1 MWKKKQP
8 AVSRDREGRTEL
20 HYAAADT
27 EGDKH
32 ARVAEL
38 LASGLD
44 PNDRDND
51 GVTPLHGAAQYDGL
65 DTVRVLL
72 DAGAEVDA
80 QDNQGDTPLFYALRS
95 PWSTA
100 AVVQLLRERGAD
112 PLLANARGN
121 TPLSYI
127 GMITNKPDIRAVFAD
142 LLDDEPS

>member
-20 HYAAADT
+20 HYAAADI

-32 ARVAEL
+32 AQVAEL
-38 LASGLD
+38 LDAGLN

-51 GVTPLHGAAQYDGL
+51 GATPLHGAAQYDGVE
-65 DTVRVLL
+65 TVRVLL
-72 DAGAEVDA
+72 DAGAEVNA

-100 AVVQLLRERGAD
+100 AVVQLLRDRGAD
-112 PLLANARGN
+112 PQLVNAQGN

-127 GMITNKPDIRAVFAD
+127 RMITNKPDIRSVFAD
-142 LLDDEPS
+142 LLDEPS

>member
-8 AVSRDREGRTEL
+8 AVYRDREGRTDL

-27 EGDKH
+27 EGDNH
-32 ARVAEL
+32 TRVAEL

-51 GVTPLHGAAQYDGL
+51 GVTPLHGAAQYHGL
-65 DTVRVLL
+65 DTARVLL
-72 DAGAEVDA
+72 DADAEVNA

-100 AVVQLLRERGAD
+100 AVIQLLRDRGAD
-112 PLLANARGN
+112 PLLANARGT

-127 GMITNKPDIRAVFAD
+127 RMIANKPDIRAVFSD
-142 LLDDEPS
+142 LLDDEP